1 VNEPENN
8 QSQNNAPL
16 NNINFEEVVN
26 FVQEIS
32 ESVIHL
38 IRNNDVPR
46 TFDLVPKALYLMSKS
61 FFLLRREDE
70 EKMKSY
76 EQKLKKI
83 KEKFSIIK
91 RYYEIMSEIE
101 DSANKNSIGKIKSG
115 TVILKKI

>member
-1 VNEPENN
+1 MKELENN
-8 QSQNNAPL
+8 QNQNNNTL
-16 NNINFEEVVN
+16 NNMNFEDVISFAYEL
-26 FVQEIS
+26 S
-32 ESVIHL
+32 ESIIHL
-38 IRNNDVPR
+38 IRNNEVSKAIDFI
-46 TFDLVPKALYLMSKS
+46 TKALYIMRKS
-61 FFLLRREDE
+61 FFLLRAEDK

-115 TVILKKI
+115 TLILKKI